1 MLPHNKE
8 SQRVASLNIITLWI
22 TPSAMDWGGI
32 FFLILPSVILGL
44 GVSISLVSESWVG
57 IWSRGIFDDCV
68 VASYFSGKC
77 LLGLLLCGRV
87 SVTHTRQ
94 IIITNWWIVKTVFTT
109 ILQSTGILI
118 CLILCRYW
126 SSLEGGK
133 VSTLF
138 SLVLAEIFNSINSF
152 QHPLRL
158 RMKKKS

>member
-44 GVSISLVSESWVG
+44 GVSVSLVSESWVG

-68 VASYFSGKC
+68 VASYLSGKC

-94 IIITNWWIVKTVFTT
+94 IIITNWWIVKTAFTT

-118 CLILCRYW
+118 CLILRLYW

-138 SLVLAEIFNSINSF
+138 SLVLKGWT
-152 QHPLRL
+152 PDV
-158 RMKKKS
+158 MWD